1 MPLSSLPNSSFYCF
15 YLLSCSYTFVCI
27 TRKCF
32 VIKNLKYFKL
42 YKPSVQGRWLYNI
55 IFSHQE
61 KTMEQKNEEIDNLKK
76 QLATMYMDLQKK
88 NSVLQELTSQRTVT
102 IKARKSEINGNI
114 MSHEAILNALSEDEY
129 IVWCCYEKF

>member
-1 MPLSSLPNSSFYCF
+1 
-15 YLLSCSYTFVCI
+15 
-27 TRKCF
+27 
-32 VIKNLKYFKL
+32 
-42 YKPSVQGRWLYNI
+42 
-55 IFSHQE
+55 
-61 KTMEQKNEEIDNLKK
+61 MEQKNEEIDNLKK

-129 IVWCCYEKF
+129 IVWCCYEKFNDLGVFYEERS